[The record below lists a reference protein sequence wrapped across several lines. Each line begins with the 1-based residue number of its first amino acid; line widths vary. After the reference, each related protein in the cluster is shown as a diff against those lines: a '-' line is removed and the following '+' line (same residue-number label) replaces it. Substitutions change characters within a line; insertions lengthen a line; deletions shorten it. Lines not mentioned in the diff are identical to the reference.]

1 MLSTVVTGAGGGIG
15 EALVRAALARGDN
28 VTALTRRLAS
38 DTPAGAVALDLADAV
53 AVEHAAAA
61 LAAALPAVRLL
72 VNNAAVC
79 DHARVIS
86 ADEAFQVNVAAP
98 AALAAALAPALA
110 AGGGVVLNVS
120 SGDGELA
127 FLGSEVAAAVADVG
141 ARGGTDVAAAL
152 EVLGAGMRRAERE
165 GYDGA
170 WGVHGGQ
177 PAYRLSKACL
187 NAVTRVLARA
197 AEGRFTVVAVCP
209 GDVRTRMGC
218 ADADREPGDVAEDL
232 LALAECGTL
241 VPGQFY
247 RDGLV
252 IPR

>member
-1 MLSTVVTGAGGGIG
+1 MLCTVVTGAGGGIG
-15 EALVRAALARGDN
+15 QALVRAARARGHN
-28 VTALTRRLAS
+28 VTAVTRHADS
-38 DTPAGAVALDLADAV
+38 SPGGAVAVDLADAV
-53 AVEHAAAA
+53 AVEHGAAG

-79 DHARVIS
+79 DHDRVVS
-86 ADEAFQVNVAAP
+86 AQEAFQVNVAAP

-110 AGGGVVLNVS
+110 AGDGVVLNVS
-120 SGDGELA
+120 SGDGELV

-141 ARGGTDVAAAL
+141 ERGGRDVAAAL
-152 EVLGAGMRRAERE
+152 DALGAVMRRAERE

-197 AEGRFTVVAVCP
+197 AEGGFVVVAVCP
-209 GDVRTRMGC
+209 GDVRTRMGG
-218 ADADREPGDVAEDL
+218 ADADREPRDVAEDL
-232 LALAECGTL
+232 LALSACGTL
-241 VPGQFY
+241 VSGEFY
-247 RDGLV
+247 RDGRV

>member
-1 MLSTVVTGAGGGIG
+1 MISTVVTGAGGGIG
-15 EALVRAALARGDN
+15 QALVHAARARGDTVTALARRADSAP
-28 VTALTRRLAS
+28 V
-38 DTPAGAVALDLADAV
+38 GAIAANLADAA

-61 LAAALPAVRLL
+61 LAVALPAVRLL

-79 DHARVIS
+79 DEARAVS
-86 ADEAFQVNVAAP
+86 ADEAFRVNVAAP
-98 AALAAALAPALA
+98 AVLAAALAPALA
-110 AGGGVVLNVS
+110 VGSGVVLNVS

-127 FLGSEVAAAVADVG
+127 FLGSEVAATVARVG
-141 ARGGTDVAAAL
+141 EHGGKDVAAAL
-152 EVLGAGMRRAERE
+152 GVLGTVMQRAERE

-197 AEGRFTVVAVCP
+197 AEGRFVVVAVCP

-218 ADADREPGDVAEDL
+218 VEADREPGDVAEAL
-232 LALAECGTL
+232 LAFSERDGLES
-241 VPGQFY
+241 GQFY
-247 RDGLV
+247 RDGVV
-252 IPR
+252 IAR